1 MDVMV
6 KNVCIEVASMSLSR
20 TFKKGETIF
29 DQGSPSDCAFIVSSG
44 SVEILQE
51 TTEGEKVIGELKENE
66 IFGEM
71 GLIDGQP
78 RSATV
83 RAIEDSV
90 MYLINRNNF
99 DILVEKNPKA
109 LLPILKVLTGGL
121 RETMDFLKQG
131 TNFTTQ
137 KHSSKMHTESINP
150 KLTTY

>member
-1 MDVMV
+1 
-6 KNVCIEVASMSLSR
+6 
-20 TFKKGETIF
+20 
-29 DQGSPSDCAFIVSSG
+29 
-44 SVEILQE
+44 
-51 TTEGEKVIGELKENE
+51 
-66 IFGEM
+66 M

-109 LLPILKVLTGGL
+109 LLPILKVLTGRL

-131 TNFTTQ
+131 TNFTTK
-137 KHSSKMHTESINP
+137 KHSMKMHTESINP
-150 KLTTY
+150 KLTTS